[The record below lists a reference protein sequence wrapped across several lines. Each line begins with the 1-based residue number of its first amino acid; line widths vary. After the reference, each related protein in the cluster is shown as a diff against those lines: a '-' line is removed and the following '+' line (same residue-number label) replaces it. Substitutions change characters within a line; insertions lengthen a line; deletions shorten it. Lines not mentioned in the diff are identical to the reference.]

1 MVVASEWRRQQ
12 NTEKKTLEAVT
23 ATSPILNPAKRQG
36 TIDDTRLI
44 LVYQFTNFSLAYSHL
59 STLGQMVFTCSYKN
73 DSTVYESSCLDS

>member
-44 LVYQFTNFSLAYSHL
+44 LYRFANFNLAYSHL
-59 STLGQMVFTCSYKN
+59 STLGKMVFRLLFKKN
-73 DSTVYESSCLDS
+73 DSTVYESSCLKS